1 MTSYV
6 SDPYS
11 YADDDAYDDDD
22 DDDDDTGLRRQAL
35 AVDGLP
41 DFDSGPPMDGSEYL
55 RRVAYEA
62 RQMPNVMRAHVID
75 ERAYTSVTESAS
87 THSVVRD
94 DEAHLAPPIW
104 ATPQRE
110 WTRRTVGD
118 FSDLRVRIT
127 RTLAMRDS
135 AHNSCAYPANH
146 DRRGWQTL
154 CESEHYPPLS
164 AVLALDAVTCAY
176 LLRHVSSKLHKFG
189 YEYSA
194 SDADTD
200 SISEITRL
208 TRWFFAFSARVDLP
222 LDADTSASIR
232 SAMKGAARARML
244 TTSEHDPAIPHLN
257 LAIAIGGD
265 YFKQWK
271 SSAVAIAE

>member
-1 MTSYV
+1 MTTHV
-6 SDPYS
+6 SDSYS
-11 YADDDAYDDDD
+11 YADGDAYDDDD

-62 RQMPNVMRAHVID
+62 RQMPNVMRAQVID
-75 ERAYTSVTESAS
+75 ERAYTSVS

-94 DEAHLAPPIW
+94 DEADLAPPIW

-118 FSDLRVRIT
+118 FSDLRVRIA

-135 AHNSCAYPANH
+135 AHDSGAYPANH

-154 CESEHYPPLS
+154 CEREHHPPLS

-189 YEYSA
+189 YECASA

-200 SISEITRL
+200 IINEITRL
-208 TRWFFAFSARVDLP
+208 TRWFFALSARVDLP
-222 LDADTSASIR
+222 LDADTSAAIR
-232 SAMKGAARARML
+232 SAMKGAARARMF

-257 LAIAIGGD
+257 LALAIGGD

-271 SSAVAIAE
+271 SCAIPSRK